1 MHLKIMFFNNMDS
14 TKKSSV
20 ALLAFS
26 LAFFF
31 IASVSPFSYISVHL
45 NIIFCNKMDTR
56 KPTVI
61 LTFLLAFFI
70 TASG

>member
-1 MHLKIMFFNNMDS
+1 MLFNNMDT

-31 IASVSPFSYISVHL
+31 IASVSPFPYISVHL

-56 KPTVI
+56 KPTVTL

-70 TASG
+70 IALG